1 MDIGV
6 YDMVRYSK
14 QGATDSNGIH
24 GLHAENKMESTEQAT
39 TPTKLWELPTST

>member
-14 QGATDSNGIH
+14 HFATHSNGIH
-24 GLHAENKMESTEQAT
+24 GLHEENSMESTQQAA
-39 TPTKLWELPTST
+39 TPTKL